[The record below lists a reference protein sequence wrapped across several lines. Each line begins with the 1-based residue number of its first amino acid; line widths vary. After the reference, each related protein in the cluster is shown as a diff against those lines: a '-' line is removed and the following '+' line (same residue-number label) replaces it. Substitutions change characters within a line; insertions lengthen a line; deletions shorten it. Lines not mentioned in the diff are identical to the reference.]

1 MGKDINCAS
10 VNPVWA
16 AELPNRALDSAAAAS
31 ASSSSAAAASTQV
44 SQMSVNVTSDQVY
57 CPADDDE
64 NSFFR

>member
-16 AELPNRALDSAAAAS
+16 AELPNRALDSAS
-31 ASSSSAAAASTQV
+31 ASSSSSAAASTQV

>member
-16 AELPNRALDSAAAAS
+16 AELPNRALDSAAS
-31 ASSSSAAAASTQV
+31 ASSSAAAASTQV